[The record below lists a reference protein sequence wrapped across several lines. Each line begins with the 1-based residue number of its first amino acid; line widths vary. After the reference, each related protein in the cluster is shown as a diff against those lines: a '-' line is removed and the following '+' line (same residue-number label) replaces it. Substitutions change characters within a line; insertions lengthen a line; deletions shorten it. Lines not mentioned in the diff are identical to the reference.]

1 MKTLCAQN
9 LCKSYGGTK
18 ALRDVTLTLEPGH
31 IYGLLGRNGAGKTT
45 LLKAFT
51 AQIPLTTGT
60 LTYGGEPVWEN
71 EKALSELCLGR
82 ELSSRLGNSEN
93 ALKVK
98 DYLRAGR
105 LFYAHW
111 DAASARQLVQ
121 RFGLAPR

>member
-51 AQIPLTTGT
+51 SNQLDAQLVIAICAVFFFYP
-60 LTYGGEPVWEN
+60 
-71 EKALSELCLGR
+71 ALSFHR
-82 ELSSRLGNSEN
+82 KHPAWRR
-93 ALKVK
+93 
-98 DYLRAGR
+98 RAGR
-105 LFYAHW
+105 
-111 DAASARQLVQ
+111 
-121 RFGLAPR
+121 FGLWPAAGGVRRRPSRRDVRTWRSLADDGR